1 MFRALVEPEVVRHQ
15 QPQLNWSEIQRVHDT
30 AHRELPPVSLIYSG
44 ITDKNRTFF
53 SPTFLRKEFFQCLEK
68 RVKAWHEHGI
78 KVIFHSVGHP
88 RDVQDDSRT
97 AGVDG
102 INPLE
107 PLSGM

>member
-1 MFRALVEPEVVRHQ
+1 M
-15 QPQLNWSEIQRVHDT
+15 NWSEIQRVHET
-30 AHRELPPVSLIYSG
+30 ADRELSPVALIYSG
-44 ITDKNRTFF
+44 IADKNRTFF

-68 RVKAWHEHGI
+68 LVKAWHEHGI
-78 KVIFHSVGHP
+78 KVILHSVGRL
-88 RDVQDDSRT
+88 RDVLDDSRT